1 MLSQLVNRCRP
12 LPSGSRLLILGQGY
26 SGKTVSQLFQSL
38 GTPVLGTRR
47 QANQGANDLCFD
59 SDAGIAPSLSEI
71 ADVTHMLSCIPPTKD
86 GHDPVLNQLQ
96 PLLRQLPLRWVGYL
110 STTGVYGDTGGQWVC
125 ESDTANPSQER
136 SRRRLDC
143 EQAWLQSGLPVQILR
158 LPGIYGPRRSVI
170 TALQQGRARLM
181 NKAGQVFCR
190 VHVEDIAGASLHLM
204 HCANAGQRPQ
214 IVNVCDDHP
223 APSSDLL
230 RFAASLLRCPLP
242 AEESFEDSH
251 EGMSA
256 MARSFWS
263 ENRRVSNRLLRQHL
277 GYDLLHPDFHSGLQ
291 DCWQQD
297 VSQVETFSDSQSAID

>member
-12 LPSGSRLLILGQGY
+12 LPSGSRLLVLGRGY
-26 SGKTVSQLFQSL
+26 SGGTLSQLFQRL

-47 QANQGANDLCFD
+47 QANQGPKDLCFD
-59 SDAGIAPSLSEI
+59 SDADVAPGLDQI
-71 ADVTHMLSCIPPTKD
+71 ADITHVLSCIPPSRN
-86 GHDPVLNQLQ
+86 GNDPVLDQLL

-110 STTGVYGDTGGQWVC
+110 STTGVYGDTSGQWVS

-143 EQAWLQSGLPVQILR
+143 EQAWLNSGLPVQILR
-158 LPGIYGPRRSVI
+158 LPGIYGPGRSVI
-170 TALQQGRARLM
+170 NTLQQGRARLI
-181 NKAGQVFCR
+181 NKPGQVFCR

-204 HCANAGQRPQ
+204 HCAEAGQRPD
-214 IVNVCDDHP
+214 IVNVCDDCP

-230 RFAASLLRCPLP
+230 RFAATLLRCPLP
-242 AEESFEDSH
+242 AEESFEDSQ

-263 ENRRVSNRLLRQHL
+263 ENRRVSNGLLRQHL
-277 GYDLLHPDFHSGLQ
+277 GYDLLHPDFRRGLQ

-297 VSQVETFSDSQSAID
+297 VSQAGVSSESQSAID